1 MTQLHLLWLPILLSS
16 VIVFI
21 VSSIIHML
29 SPWHKNDYPKLANE
43 EKVLDALR
51 PLDIP
56 AGEY

>member
-1 MTQLHLLWLPILLSS
+1 MTQLHMLWLPIMLSS
-16 VIVFI
+16 AIVFI

-29 SPWHKNDYPKLANE
+29 SPWHKSDYPRLSNE

-56 AGEY
+56 PGST